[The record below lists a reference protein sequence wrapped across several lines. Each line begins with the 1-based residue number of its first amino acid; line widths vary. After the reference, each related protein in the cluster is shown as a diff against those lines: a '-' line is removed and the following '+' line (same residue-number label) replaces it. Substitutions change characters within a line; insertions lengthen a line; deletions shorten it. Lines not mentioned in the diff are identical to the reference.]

1 MLPYTFWVIV
11 FKKLEELRKK
21 KNPNKGTGSI
31 KVFIKKKVTK
41 KTNKV

>member
-1 MLPYTFWVIV
+1 MLPYTFWMIV
-11 FKKLEELRKK
+11 FKKLEELLK
-21 KNPNKGTGSI
+21 KNPNKDTGSI